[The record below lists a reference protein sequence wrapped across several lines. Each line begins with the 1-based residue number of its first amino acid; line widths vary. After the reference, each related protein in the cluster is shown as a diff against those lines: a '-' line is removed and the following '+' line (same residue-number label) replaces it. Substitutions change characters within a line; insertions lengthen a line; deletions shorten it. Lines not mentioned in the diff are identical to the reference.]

1 VKIRFWGTRGS
12 IAKPGQATIRYG
24 GNTSCVELRS
34 DAGTL
39 VIFDCGTGAHELGRE
54 LVSQQGLATRGHIL
68 ISHTHWD
75 HIQGIPFFEPF
86 FKAGGEWDIYGP
98 KGLMQSIR
106 DTLAGQ
112 MEYNYFPI
120 SVDKFG
126 ATIRYHDLVE
136 GVFSIGEIQVISQYL
151 NHPALTLGYR
161 LQADGASMVYCCD
174 HEPNV
179 AAAAS
184 GEAEITGQDRRHVEF
199 LAGADLVIHDAQFTA
214 QEYPEKMGWG
224 HSTGEYVARVC
235 QAAGVKQVILTH
247 HDPLRDDAAV
257 DQILEGLRRRVAATL
272 PPLEILAAA
281 EGQVVQLAA
290 TLGAESADQAQQP
303 KAHAAIDAESL
314 RRPVLLH
321 VADAGISS
329 LLSAALKLEGLPDA
343 LVPPEADPLS
353 GISTERY
360 SLALIQHDPPL
371 IDGLDF
377 TRRLHAG
384 RGAGSGQLPVVLIT
398 ADQHLPTHNSEVAMD
413 WLVTP
418 FSLSYARTKLRF
430 WTLRLACRWVRARL
444 PDDEVQRLEVLHQL
458 AVLDTPRE
466 ERFDRIT
473 RITAATL
480 DVPIALISLVDKDRQ
495 WFKSCVGIDV
505 SETPRELAFCAH
517 AVLER
522 ADVVVADTLLD
533 DRFAD
538 NPLVVDGPRIRFYAG
553 APLLMASGTCLGTL
567 CVADTRPRHLSG
579 AELET
584 LHDLRDMA
592 LEQLL
597 RASPA
602 AN

>member
-1 VKIRFWGTRGS
+1 MKIRFWGTRGS
-12 IAKPGQATIRYG
+12 IAKPGHSTIRYG
-24 GNTSCVELRS
+24 GNTSCVELRT

-98 KGLMQSIR
+98 KGLVQSIR

-136 GVFSIGEIQVISQYL
+136 GAFNIDEIQVVTQYL

-161 LQADGASMVYCCD
+161 LRADGASMVYSCD

-184 GEAEITGQDRRHVEF
+184 GQAEISGADRRHVEF

-214 QEYPEKMGWG
+214 QEYPGQIGWG
-224 HSTGEYVARVC
+224 HSTGEYVVRIC

-257 DQILEGLRRRVAATL
+257 DRIVAGLRQAMSGTL
-272 PPLEILAAA
+272 PHLDILAAA
-281 EGQVVQLAA
+281 EGQVVQIAA
-290 TLGAESADQAQQP
+290 RPGGDF
-303 KAHAAIDAESL
+303 AHAAGRPEAQTAIDAGSL
-314 RRPVLLH
+314 RRPVLLR
-321 VADAGISS
+321 VADAGISR
-329 LLSAALKLEGLPDA
+329 LLAEALRLEGLPDA
-343 LVPPEADPLS
+343 VVLPEAELLR
-353 GISTERY
+353 GVAAERY
-360 SLALIQHDPPL
+360 SLALIQHDPPA
-371 IDGLDF
+371 IDGVDLA
-377 TRRLHAG
+377 RRMHAG
-384 RGAGSGQLPVVLIT
+384 ASTAGGPLPVVLVT
-398 ADQHLPTHNSEVAMD
+398 TDQQQATRHGDAAMD
-413 WLVTP
+413 WLVAP
-418 FSLSYARTKLRF
+418 FSLSYARTKLRY
-430 WTLRLACRWVRARL
+430 WTLRLACRWVRAPL
-444 PDDEVQRLEVLHQL
+444 PDDEPQRLEALHEL
-458 AVLDTPRE
+458 AVLDTPPE

-473 RITAATL
+473 RIAAATFN
-480 DVPIALISLVDKDRQ
+480 VPIALISLVDKDRQ
-495 WFKSCVGIDV
+495 WFKSCVGISA
-505 SETPRELAFCAH
+505 SETPREVAFCAH
-517 AVLER
+517 AVLRR
-522 ADVVVADTLLD
+522 ADVVVVDTLLD

-553 APLLMASGTCLGTL
+553 APLLMENGSCLGTL
-567 CVADTRPRHLSG
+567 CIADTRPRQLSG

-592 LEQLL
+592 LEQLIQP
-597 RASPA
+597 SD
-602 AN
+602 